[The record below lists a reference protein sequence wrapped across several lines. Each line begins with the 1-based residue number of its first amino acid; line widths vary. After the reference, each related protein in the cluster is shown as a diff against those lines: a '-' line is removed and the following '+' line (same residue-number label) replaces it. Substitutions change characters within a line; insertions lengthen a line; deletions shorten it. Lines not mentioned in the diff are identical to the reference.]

1 MKALL
6 LLSRGIDL
14 VNEKIGRASI
24 WLILVMTLISA
35 INAVMRKAFDL
46 SSNAF
51 LEVQWYLFSAVF
63 LFCAAYALQKNAH
76 VRIDVLYGR
85 FSRRTQVW
93 IDILGTVFFLLPM
106 ALMILWLSWPV
117 FVTSL
122 RTHEISPNAGGLPFW
137 PARLLVPVGFAM
149 LILQALSEIVK
160 RIAFLTGAGPD
171 PAAGEAGPSE
181 EEALAEEI
189 RKLRAASGEG
199 AK

>member
-6 LLSRGIDL
+6 MLSRWIDIA
-14 VNEKIGRASI
+14 NEKIGQASI
-24 WLILVMTLISA
+24 WFILAMTLISA
-35 INAVMRKAFDL
+35 GNAVMRKAFDI
-46 SSNAF
+46 SSNAL

-93 IDILGTVFFLLPM
+93 IDILGTLLFLLPM
-106 ALMILWLSWPV
+106 AVMILWLSWPV
-117 FVTSL
+117 FTTSL
-122 RTHEISPNAGGLPFW
+122 ASHEVSPNAGGLPFW
-137 PARLLVPVGFAM
+137 PARALVPIGFAM

-171 PAAGEAGPSE
+171 PMAGEAGPSE

-189 RKLRAASGEG
+189 RKMRAAG
-199 AK
+199 AEEAK